1 MSRVDKL
8 YQQLSLA
15 IIEQGYWYDDKS
27 REKRCK
33 QLTSLTM
40 DFDLQMEFPLLTTKK
55 MNTNSIVTELLW
67 FLRGDD
73 NIKYLLD
80 NNVNIWNKDAY
91 NWYKKRFPVSKT
103 TLEDFPQE
111 VIDYVGNYNNVGD
124 VGRNYGVQWRRW
136 RGIEYV
142 QYAGDHTNT
151 DYPEVFAVDQIY
163 NLIKGLKDNPM
174 SRRHIVT
181 AWNPAELEETALPPC
196 HWSFEILPRPLYE
209 FEKEIY
215 SDKEYGFTLKW
226 HQRSVDTFL
235 GLPFNIASYGLLA
248 KIIEELTGYIAIGLI
263 GDLSNVH
270 FYEPHIDLARTQL
283 KNDPN
288 KYKGPNFKFSEDAL
302 FMFEKFRKGL
312 LSLNG
317 VLENLKPLD
326 FIFENYKSYSPI
338 KAEMYEPNNNTTN
351 TDSMDSSGD

>member
-27 REKRCK
+27 RGKRCK

-67 FLRGDD
+67 FLRGDG

-91 NWYKKRFPVSKT
+91 NYYLKHMKEKEQNVTPLNYEEFVKYAKE
-103 TLEDFPQE
+103 LGYEGHN
-111 VIDYVGNYNNVGD
+111 YVLKYGIGR
-124 VGRNYGVQWRRW
+124 VGRNYGVQWRDW
-136 RGIEYV
+136 SGY
-142 QYAGDHTNT
+142 
-151 DYPEVFAVDQIY
+151 VDQIY
-163 NLIKGLKDNPM
+163 YLIKGLKDNPM

-235 GLPFNIASYGLLA
+235 G
-248 KIIEELTGYIAIGLI
+248 
-263 GDLSNVH
+263 
-270 FYEPHIDLARTQL
+270 
-283 KNDPN
+283 
-288 KYKGPNFKFSEDAL
+288 
-302 FMFEKFRKGL
+302 
-312 LSLNG
+312 
-317 VLENLKPLD
+317 
-326 FIFENYKSYSPI
+326 
-338 KAEMYEPNNNTTN
+338 
-351 TDSMDSSGD
+351 